1 MLSAGLIQL
10 RLLVRRF
17 VHDERAAT
25 MVEYALMIALIA
37 IVCIIAVQTLGE
49 SASGK
54 FNEASNAISGSGG
67 E

>member
-17 VHDERAAT
+17 IHDERAAT

-37 IVCIIAVQTLGE
+37 IVCIAAVELIGTN
-49 SASGK
+49 AKAK
-54 FNEASNAISGSGG
+54 FDQAAQEISNQ
-67 E
+67 

>member
-17 VHDERAAT
+17 IHDERAAT

-37 IVCIIAVQTLGE
+37 IVCIIAVQAIGE
-49 SASGK
+49 SASEK
-54 FNEASNAISGSGG
+54 FNQAADEIKNQ
-67 E
+67 